1 MGHRKESGEQNETG
15 IERGRLSASMVR
27 FPIAGIKVQDSGIKR
42 ERGKRGNDGSGG
54 SGGERERRVVD
65 ATQH

>member
-1 MGHRKESGEQNETG
+1 M
-15 IERGRLSASMVR
+15 IR

-65 ATQH
+65 ATQY